1 MSPGRTVGRR
11 APAKPAPK
19 PAPTPAPAP
28 AFDPVLLKRDF
39 PILRPRPGLP
49 PLVYLDNAATTQK
62 PRAVLDRMMRYYED
76 ENANVHRGLHRLAE
90 AATRAY
96 EDARATIA
104 RFCGA
109 PGPENLVFTRNATE
123 ALNIVARAW
132 GGAHLGPG
140 DEVVVTEM
148 EHHSNLV
155 PWQEACRAR
164 GAVLRVV
171 PVTEEGRLDLAVYEG
186 FLSSRTRL
194 VAFTAKSNVLG
205 TENPVAKMA
214 AQARS
219 AGARVVVDAAQAAP
233 TGDARLD
240 RMGADF
246 LAFSGHKMCGPMG
259 SGALA
264 LSDAARD
271 ELPPWLHGGE
281 MVRRV
286 TLEGATWND
295 APWRWE
301 AGTPAVADA
310 VGFAAAAVYLE
321 GVGFAAIREHERA
334 LTERCLDLLEG
345 VGGVRVLGPAD
356 PAERPGVVSFWMDDV
371 HPHDLAQLLD
381 ADGVAIRAGH
391 HCAQPLVARH
401 GIVATARASFYLYN
415 TPEDVDALVRS
426 VLRARDEMSA
436 GPRIRRP

>member
-1 MSPGRTVGRR
+1 MSPRTSAKRAAPARR
-11 APAKPAPK
+11 APNAEAPPK
-19 PAPTPAPAP
+19 LDAAR
-28 AFDPVLLKRDF
+28 LKRDF

-96 EDARATIA
+96 EDARAAVA

-109 PGPENLVFTRNATE
+109 PGPANLVFTRNATE
-123 ALNIVARAW
+123 ALNLVARAW
-132 GGAHLGPG
+132 GGKHLGPG

-171 PVTEEGRLDLAVYEG
+171 PVTEEGRLDLAAYEG

-240 RMGADF
+240 RTGADF

-264 LSDAARD
+264 LSDEARD

-310 VGFAAAAVYLE
+310 VGFAAAAAYLE
-321 GVGFAAIREHERA
+321 GVGFAAIREHERM
-334 LTERCLDLLEG
+334 LTARCLDELEG

-356 PAERPGVVSFWMDDV
+356 AAERPGVVSFWMDDV

-415 TPEDVDALVRS
+415 TVEDVDALVRS